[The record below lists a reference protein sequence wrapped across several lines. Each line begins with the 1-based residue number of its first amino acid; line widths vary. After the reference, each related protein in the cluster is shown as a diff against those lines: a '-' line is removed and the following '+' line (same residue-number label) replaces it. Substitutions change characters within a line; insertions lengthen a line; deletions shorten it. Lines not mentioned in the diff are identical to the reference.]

1 MPINPTTL
9 KALIDTQ
16 ITNETVDFSITP
28 AEVGGRMK
36 DTIDYTTEQIAL
48 AEVLTNKSTN
58 VATDGASN
66 TKYPSVKSVKD
77 YADGLVV
84 GLLDDRGNYDAS
96 TNLFP
101 ASGGSGTAG
110 AVMKGDLW
118 YISVTGTLGGETASV
133 GASVRALSDAPGQTS
148 ANWDILN
155 VGLGFTPENVANKST
170 DVALGTS
177 DTLYPTQNA
186 VKTYVDANSGGVSYT
201 EESRNTSSLSIAQNP
216 ASTSS
221 KITKNFTRAFVTSG
235 ANNFLGLSNIGK
247 DTGDYYVV
255 QNMSTT
261 LDLVVVPLD
270 GTRFLQ
276 PNGFAS
282 QINFTVKANTY
293 ARFTLADNTSG
304 SDKVFM
310 VEVINPLGAS
320 GAGGGAN
327 FRGAWDFN
335 GTTTYQVGDI
345 VTSFTYSN
353 DFQYQMWGSYICT
366 TSNSSTTNP
375 GISNDWT
382 QLGLTK
388 LAKGTRLKGVGTANE
403 PITLKGYK
411 RVGYIY
417 ATGTGN
423 PIRTVNYFN
432 GMELP
437 TGVTESF
444 VRVSTGT
451 YEIRYTALD
460 GNTFVNNLGLDNFFE
475 FSMDLNKNIS
485 YGGTFTTTSGGNKTL
500 VIPFTN
506 KINDVLTDA
515 FATVKY
521 SMEWYE

>member
-28 AEVGGRMK
+28 GEVGGRMK

-170 DVALGTS
+170 DVTTDGAS
-177 DTLYPTQNA
+177 DTKYPS
-186 VKTYVDANSGGVSYT
+186 VKAIKDYVDANSGGVTYT
-201 EESRNTSSLSIAQNP
+201 DGSLNSASFSQ
-216 ASTSS
+216 ASTFA
-221 KITKNFTRAFVTSG
+221 KIVDNFTRVYVTSSP
-235 ANNFLGLSNIGK
+235 NNFIGLTSIGVT
-247 DTGDYYVV
+247 TGTAYIV
-255 QNMSTT
+255 QNKSTT
-261 LDLVVVPLD
+261 IDLIVRPLD
-270 GTRFLQ
+270 NTKFLQ
-276 PNGFAS
+276 PNGFES
-282 QINFTVKANTY
+282 DLNFTVKPNTY
-293 ARFTLADNTSG
+293 ARFTLTNVTGG
-304 SDKVFM
+304 SDRVFM

-327 FRGAWDFN
+327 FIGTWDFS
-335 GTTTYQVGDI
+335 GATTYEVGDI
-345 VTSFTYSN
+345 VTTFTYDN
-353 DFQYQMWGSYICT
+353 TFQYQMWGSYICT

-375 GISNDWT
+375 GISNDWV

-388 LAKGTRLKGVGTANE
+388 LAKGTRLKGVGTSNE

-423 PIRTVNYFN
+423 PQRSVNYFN

-506 KINDVLTDA
+506 KVNDVLTDA
-515 FATVKY
+515 FGTVKY